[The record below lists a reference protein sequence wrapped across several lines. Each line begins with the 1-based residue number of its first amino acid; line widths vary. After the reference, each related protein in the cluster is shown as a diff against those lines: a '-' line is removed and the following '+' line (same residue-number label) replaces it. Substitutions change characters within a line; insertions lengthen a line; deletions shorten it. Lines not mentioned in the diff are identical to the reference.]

1 MRLMVLIVAAFGFF
15 ASTGAVAAIDCSRA
29 KSNIDKLICSSSK
42 LGLAQEQMAYSF
54 RQAVN
59 RGVDPVMLRRSQ
71 RQWHDQVR
79 DACNDVPCLLKA
91 FDERGAELD
100 NY

>member
-1 MRLMVLIVAAFGFF
+1 MRLRTLLLALCVFLMSGVAA
-15 ASTGAVAAIDCSRA
+15 AAIDCSRA
-29 KSNIDKLICSSSK
+29 KTNTDKLICSSSR
-42 LGLAQEQMAYSF
+42 LGLAQEQMAFSF

-59 RGVDPVMLRRSQ
+59 RGVDPAMLRRSQ
-71 RQWHDQVR
+71 QQWNDQVR
-79 DACNDVPCLLKA
+79 NACNDVPCLLKA